1 MSTCV
6 CLHLTYL
13 CQHTLSLLLILPVT
27 LCVTPPAMHE
37 LSVIP
42 AYTVCVCVCVRA
54 HTHAY
59 TEGCGYFPSHLRLL
73 AQMQAFFLS
82 SQLRFAISSPWKPVW
97 GSNWQTDLHDF
108 DYNFFFRVFA
118 LKFVCVF
125 GSECSWVGLCCFCWF
140 HSPRSFFLKRC

>member
-42 AYTVCVCVCVRA
+42 AYTVRVCVCARI
-54 HTHAY
+54 HRGMWIFS
-59 TEGCGYFPSHLRLL
+59 EPS
-73 AQMQAFFLS
+73 Q
-82 SQLRFAISSPWKPVW
+82 VV
-97 GSNWQTDLHDF
+97 GSDASILFIQPI
-108 DYNFFFRVFA
+108 
-118 LKFVCVF
+118 KVCHF
-125 GSECSWVGLCCFCWF
+125 IPMETCLGL
-140 HSPRSFFLKRC
+140 

>member
-42 AYTVCVCVCVRA
+42 AYTVRV
-54 HTHAY
+54 Y

-97 GSNWQTDLHDF
+97 GSNWQIDLHDF
-108 DYNFFFRVFA
+108 DYNFFF
-118 LKFVCVF
+118 VCLRL
-125 GSECSWVGLCCFCWF
+125 SLCA
-140 HSPRSFFLKRC
+140 SLDLSAVE